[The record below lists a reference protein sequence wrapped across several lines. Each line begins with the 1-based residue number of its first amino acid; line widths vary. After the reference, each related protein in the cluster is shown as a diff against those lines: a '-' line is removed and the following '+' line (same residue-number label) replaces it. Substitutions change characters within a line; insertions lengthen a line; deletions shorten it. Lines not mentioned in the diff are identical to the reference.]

1 MTNIE
6 TSTSYLIGMSPGNSY
21 FKDEEV
27 KYLLQKT
34 VEKYGK
40 VAIMIADVPAIST
53 YIAYGY
59 PENRARRDKAIPQGN
74 LLKNRVVRAMSQL
87 GYGEDK
93 VKIID
98 WEGEVEHNE
107 EYKSA
112 YNKVR
117 ALYESNTSFQN
128 DADSTTKQVLDGSGR
143 VFEDVNKSV
152 KIAVHY
158 LLSEIAFLEWAPKF
172 FNTHK
177 AVYVYHKNWPVYE
190 NYIAGKYDGDLKEYM
205 DFLLMENPW
214 ETYNSI
220 WGSEDLEKGE
230 YKNALDRVNSTKILR
245 VSFSNYPPAF
255 VHDQTFDNF
264 SGIFYEVVKRI
275 ADKYGWEIKWSEETG
290 YGVII
295 DGLEKNRFDIF
306 GSTVWPTPER
316 KEQASF
322 SNSLYE
328 SNVYA
333 WIREGT
339 DTQYNEKKLNN
350 ELRVAVRENDI
361 SESIARSDF
370 KNQRLVY
377 VPQLTGTL
385 DLLNFVAEDK
395 ADVTFVESYLANHF
409 NESSSVKLVV
419 VDKNIPVRIYEN
431 TFVFLKNDLSL
442 KEVFDKEIDLMRAEG
457 FLKDLIAK
465 WGFN

>member
-1 MTNIE
+1 MEMTQTDNPAI
-6 TSTSYLIGMSPGNSY
+6 YLIGMSPGNSY

-87 GYGEDK
+87 GYEEDK

-107 EYKSA
+107 EYRNA

-117 ALYESNTSFQN
+117 SLYETNSAFQD
-128 DADSTTKQVLDGSGR
+128 DADNTTKQVLRGSGR
-143 VFEDVNKSV
+143 VFEDINKSV
-152 KIAVHY
+152 KTAVHY

-172 FNTHK
+172 FNTNK
-177 AVYVYHKNWPVYE
+177 AVYIYHKNWPVYE
-190 NYIAGKYDGDLKEYM
+190 NYIAGKYDGDLKEHM

-220 WGSEDLEKGE
+220 WGSEELEKGE

-255 VHDQTFDNF
+255 MYDKAFDNF

-316 KEQASF
+316 KE
-322 SNSLYE
+322 
-328 SNVYA
+328 
-333 WIREGT
+333 
-339 DTQYNEKKLNN
+339 
-350 ELRVAVRENDI
+350 
-361 SESIARSDF
+361 
-370 KNQRLVY
+370 
-377 VPQLTGTL
+377 
-385 DLLNFVAEDK
+385 
-395 ADVTFVESYLANHF
+395 
-409 NESSSVKLVV
+409 
-419 VDKNIPVRIYEN
+419 
-431 TFVFLKNDLSL
+431 
-442 KEVFDKEIDLMRAEG
+442 
-457 FLKDLIAK
+457 
-465 WGFN
+465 